1 MGLYHEGVELFQ
13 KLNLSIESE
22 ITYSDFCKD
31 MLILYRH
38 GIRFTDKA
46 LLLLYPPDGY
56 DPNGHDDWIDAESID
71 FIPWHN
77 IHSIE
82 NVTGNTITEEYALA
96 DIESW
101 LATIMSPRLS
111 YPFLSARPGNI
122 AYLVSGMPRSE
133 RNKRNKAR
141 LKLQVQDLQGD
152 IHKRFGPP
160 DTDQV
165 EMMIDVFSSDA
176 TRRPDVD
183 RLSIAIMDAFEGVAY
198 VNDKQVRHLQPRVFS
213 SNDAYQQLECTGE
226 PMDHFVLKNIPAGSL
241 YPLATGLLDYYVV
254 RINTY
259 WR

>member
-1 MGLYHEGVELFQ
+1 MGFYHEGVELFQ
-13 KLNLSIESE
+13 KLKLSIESE

-31 MLILYRH
+31 MLFLH
-38 GIRFTDKA
+38 KDGIKFTDKA
-46 LLLLYPPDGY
+46 LLLLYPS
-56 DPNGHDDWIDAESID
+56 NEHDDWIEAESID
-71 FIPWHN
+71 FLPWYN

-82 NVTGNTITEEYALA
+82 NVTGNTITEEYTLA

-101 LATIMSPRLS
+101 LATIMSPRLP

-141 LKLQVQDLQGD
+141 LKQQVQELQGD
-152 IHKRFGPP
+152 IQKRFGPP
-160 DTDQV
+160 DTGPV
-165 EMMIDVFSSDA
+165 EMMIDVFFSDA

-213 SNDAYQQLECTGE
+213 SNAAYQQLECMGD
-226 PMDHFVLKNIPAGSL
+226 PMDHFVLKNIPSGSL

>member
-13 KLNLSIESE
+13 KLKLSIEAE
-22 ITYSDFCKD
+22 VTYSDFCKD
-31 MLILYRH
+31 MLLPYHH

-46 LLLLYPPDGY
+46 LLLLYPPHGY
-56 DPNGHDDWIDAESID
+56 DPHGHDDWIEAESIE
-71 FIPWHN
+71 FLPWHN

-82 NVTGNTITEEYALA
+82 NVKGTTITEEHTLA

-101 LATIMSPRLS
+101 LATIMSPRLT

-141 LKLQVQDLQGD
+141 LKQQVQELQGE
-152 IHKRFGPP
+152 IHERFGLP
-160 DTDQV
+160 DTGPV
-165 EMMIDVFSSDA
+165 EMMIDVFFSDA
-176 TRRPDVD
+176 ARRPDVD

-213 SNDAYQQLECTGE
+213 SSMLLTNSWSVGVSQWIILNCKIFRQ
-226 PMDHFVLKNIPAGSL
+226 
-241 YPLATGLLDYYVV
+241 GLCILWPQDY
-254 RINTY
+254 
-259 WR
+259 